1 MTKKNKTAS
10 MLSLA
15 LIGNIFY
22 YILCAILFQLSPVSK
37 AVYILFFICSILLWF
52 GIGAYYGTCA
62 RKTNIGKQF
71 IFALVT
77 MIPILLFFITYVV
90 LTRLQS
96 STTGNPWL
104 LFYTFGAP
112 LLFWLKPATFL
123 LHSFNIS
130 FPLFA
135 AGYILLLLLTT
146 FAGAALFALKQHKET
161 LLLNESE
168 EIPEKD
174 IGIPADDSLQN
185 VPEVAE
191 PFENEVPQKT
201 ATLSQ
206 EDTKTAEE
214 ERQDILRFIKDT
226 NNAEDMTGA
235 ENVIEQQYEESQ
247 YRIDGQGDT
256 YKTMPMPTID
266 ELYAEVLSQKDL
278 EPEDEAALY
287 MQEIITDMHF
297 VAEYEL
303 TDESVT
309 EQETAESIVDDTA
322 SSSQATNLFQ
332 EESAD
337 KTDATSTDSAENHP
351 EISSPEQKEDDADN
365 S

>member
-1 MTKKNKTAS
+1 MTKKTKTAS

-22 YILCAILFQLSPVSK
+22 YILCAILFQLSPASK
-37 AVYILFFICSILLWF
+37 AVYILFFVCSILLWF

-77 MIPILLFFITYVV
+77 MVPILLFFITYVV
-90 LTRLQS
+90 LTRLS
-96 STTGNPWL
+96 SPVTGNPWL

-146 FAGAALFALKQHKET
+146 FAGAALSVFKQRKEALLPIEV
-161 LLLNESE
+161 E
-168 EIPEKD
+168 EIVEKD
-174 IGIPADDSLQN
+174 NNDSTDNALQN
-185 VPEVAE
+185 VPDVAE
-191 PFENEVPQKT
+191 PFESEIPQET
-201 ATLSQ
+201 ATLSH
-206 EDTKTAEE
+206 EDTKAAEE

-278 EPEDEAALY
+278 EPEDETALY

-309 EQETAESIVDDTA
+309 EQETAENIVDDTA
-322 SSSQATNLFQ
+322 PSSQAANLVE
-332 EESAD
+332 EESTDQINTNDAD
-337 KTDATSTDSAENHP
+337 NAKTHS
-351 EISSPEQKEDDADN
+351 EISLPEQKEDDADN

>member
-161 LLLNESE
+161 LLPIESE

-174 IGIPADDSLQN
+174 TSIPADDSLQN

-206 EDTKTAEE
+206 EDTKAAEE

-309 EQETAESIVDDTA
+309 EQETAESIVDDTVSA
-322 SSSQATNLFQ
+322 PQATNLIQ
-332 EESAD
+332 EESPD
-337 KTDATSTDSAENHP
+337 KTDATSTDSAEIHS
-351 EISSPEQKEDDADN
+351 EISSPEQTEDDSDN